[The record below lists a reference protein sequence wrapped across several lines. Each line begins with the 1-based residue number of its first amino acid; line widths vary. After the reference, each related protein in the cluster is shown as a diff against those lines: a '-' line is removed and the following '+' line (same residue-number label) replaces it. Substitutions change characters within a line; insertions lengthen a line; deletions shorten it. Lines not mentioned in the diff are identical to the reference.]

1 MSLNNLSGMALVDIE
16 LLLLIL
22 KQICFGSLISGLI
35 IFFLTLFLQGGHLF
49 DHDADLDHDLDHD
62 ISIDH
67 DVGDISLDTDIDV
80 EVDVDTGIEVSMDK
94 DVHLGMDKD
103 VDHGLGGDT
112 PTPLMLLLGSFMI
125 SFGGSGLILIDST
138 IHILLLLIL
147 VILIPIGT
155 TYIVSK
161 AWSKLAVSDMY
172 KPPLEMIK
180 VDDEVTTLTT
190 VDTEGGLVRI
200 LTSSVQGPIKMSAK
214 TKSGA
219 IAKEMIAYVVEV
231 QKNSLIIDE
240 WPSTEKRTK
249 EIPKGTIKWD

>member
-1 MSLNNLSGMALVDIE
+1 MASVDIE
-16 LLLLIL
+16 FLLFIL
-22 KQICFGSLISGLI
+22 EQICFGSLISGLM
-35 IFFLTLFLQGGHLF
+35 IFFLTLFLQGSHLF
-49 DHDADLDHDLDHD
+49 DHDTDLDHDFDHD

-67 DVGDISLDTDIDV
+67 DVGDISLDTDIDID
-80 EVDVDTGIEVSMDK
+80 VDVDTGIEISMDK

-103 VDHGLGGDT
+103 IDHGLGADT
-112 PTPLMLLLGSFMI
+112 PAPLMLLLGTFMI
-125 SFGGSGLILIDST
+125 SFGGSGVILIDYP
-138 IHILLLLIL
+138 IHIILLLI
-147 VILIPIGT
+147 IIIAIPVGT
-155 TYIVSK
+155 TYLISK

-172 KPPLEMIK
+172 APPVETIK

-200 LTSSVQGPIKMSAK
+200 ETSSVQGAIKMSAK

-240 WPSTEKRTK
+240 WPSTEKRTRK
-249 EIPKGTIKWD
+249 IPEGTIRWD